1 MSQSC
6 SQLTTKLKHLQTLQ
20 GEFQL
25 VLASYLQTGTD
36 ADKAK
41 LEQLK
46 QAIEIAKNEYERAG
60 LVKVE
65 WVNAYR
71 TKHQIIAKQVIIL
84 EYIKKQIGGFQ
95 INSNQYGEVELLNIN
110 NNGSATPT
118 INEALKFTNKLNGLK
133 RFFCSN
139 TQLSQLPKLP
149 DSLQE
154 LFCHINPQLSE
165 LPKLPDSLQ
174 ALNCSSNPQLS
185 ELPELPDS
193 LQALNC
199 SSNPQLSK
207 LPELPNSLL
216 GLYCHNNPLLSKL
229 PKLPN
234 SLQGLNC
241 SNNPLLSKLPKLP
254 NSLRGLNCSDN
265 PQLTELPELPDG
277 LQGLNC
283 SNNPQLSELPK
294 LPDSITYID
303 IRNTPAAQDPKV
315 IAKLEEFKTKHPTA
329 GVLY

>member
-25 VLASYLQTGTD
+25 VLASYSQTGTD

-46 QAIEIAKNEYERAG
+46 QEIGIAKNEYERAS

-65 WVNAYR
+65 WVNKDQ

-174 ALNCSSNPQLS
+174 ALNCSSNAQLS

-193 LQALNC
+193 LQA
-199 SSNPQLSK
+199 
-207 LPELPNSLL
+207 
-216 GLYCHNNPLLSKL
+216 LYCHNNPLLSKL

-254 NSLRGLNCSDN
+254 NSLQELNCSDN

>member
-185 ELPELPDS
+185 
-193 LQALNC
+193 
-199 SSNPQLSK
+199 K

-216 GLYCHNNPLLSKL
+216 GLYCH
-229 PKLPN
+229 
-234 SLQGLNC
+234 
-241 SNNPLLSKLPKLP
+241 NNPLLSKLPKLP

>member
-20 GEFQL
+20 GDFQL
-25 VLASYLQTGTD
+25 VLTSYLQTGTD

-46 QAIEIAKNEYERAG
+46 QAIITAQEEYERAS

-65 WVNAYR
+65 WVNKDQ
-71 TKHQIIAKQVIIL
+71 TKHQIIAKQVVIL
-84 EYIKKQIGGFQ
+84 EYIKKQIGDFQ
-95 INSNQYGEVELLNIN
+95 IESNQYGVTQKININ
-110 NNGSATPT
+110 YNRSAAPI

-133 RFFCSN
+133 WLYCYNNLR
-139 TQLSQLPKLP
+139 LS
-149 DSLQE
+149 
-154 LFCHINPQLSE
+154 
-165 LPKLPDSLQ
+165 
-174 ALNCSSNPQLS
+174 A
-185 ELPELPDS
+185 LPELPDG
-193 LQALNC
+193 LQKLYC
-199 SSNPQLSK
+199 SDNPQLSK
-207 LPELPNSLL
+207 LPELPDSLQE
-216 GLYCHNNPLLSKL
+216 LYCHNNPLLSKL

>member
-174 ALNCSSNPQLS
+174 ALNCS
-185 ELPELPDS
+185 
-193 LQALNC
+193 
-199 SSNPQLSK
+199 
-207 LPELPNSLL
+207 
-216 GLYCHNNPLLSKL
+216 NNPLLSKL

-234 SLQGLNC
+234 SLQE
-241 SNNPLLSKLPKLP
+241 
-254 NSLRGLNCSDN
+254 LNCSDN